1 MSLFSRFLKVIS
13 YTLLSLLVLL
23 LIVWGS
29 SFVVMPW
36 QTNKQLQPYGLQL
49 SDKASMSFNPFA
61 LQLQLDDV
69 ELIDNTKTIQF
80 SLQHLHFNLSFTD
93 FFNKGL
99 VIESS
104 KISKVAMNVKR
115 TPQSLVIAG
124 VDLNALPT
132 SNEPATA
139 QEKPAEPVDIEA
151 LLKGW
156 SFHWPSFQIDNL
168 AIDVEDMAHQH
179 QIVLQ
184 SLSLSQLA
192 ATLNQFSGSY
202 AMAVKL
208 NGASLAIEGDISGE
222 LKQLALT
229 GLANSLNLE
238 LNKLAIE
245 DWRYLLPLKQQGV
258 TNLAGDIGLKIESA
272 LAYDGALW
280 QLNQPQL
287 RLNVSQLAASYQ
299 QMDLVNNQFA
309 LELTELDVAAS
320 QNGLKSLTAIV
331 NLNND
336 TLALTTGEAA
346 DVIGKLGSLVIDNID
361 VSVDANMNAAV
372 TVAQVD
378 ISELIASQH
387 AQLQPLLSSE
397 KTTITGLSW
406 QDNHLAVDKVA
417 IYPFSANVI
426 LDEKKQ
432 LANLLLMPVQEQAQV
447 TATNGEISEI
457 SETENNENSATTE
470 ASDPD
475 ISQAQKSAVT
485 FSLNELTLMAPA
497 QVHFTDNSV
506 TPVFEQ
512 AIALNTVQVGQVD
525 SREIKALSP
534 YNVALAFDEHSKM
547 TANGDIA
554 PFGKQLN
561 MTLDV
566 AMNELALPPL
576 SAYLRTVLGF
586 DFLSGQL
593 DNKVTLAIKDDE
605 LDGETVIDLRG
616 FELANGDDTTDLAAN
631 DGAAIGLNAALNM
644 LKDGDG
650 NVSLT
655 VPLSGNIQD
664 PSFGISNV
672 ITLVAQKAIMSQAKS
687 YLINTFVPYAN
698 LVTVA
703 SVAGE
708 YLLRLEMNDLN
719 YLPGQVEISES
730 QQVFVDELGA
740 LLTDKPEQQVKLCP
754 VARAGELITS
764 GSTPEQQVNAL
775 KNLSKERGNVLK
787 NKLINQYGIESA
799 RLLVCAPKV
808 DTDENAQ
815 PRVEFS
821 F

>member
-13 YTLLSLLVLL
+13 YTLISIIVLL

-69 ELIDNTKTIQF
+69 ELVDNAKKIQF

-93 FFNKGL
+93 LFNKRL

-104 KISKVAMNVKR
+104 KVSKMAMNVKR
-115 TPQSLVIAG
+115 AQQSLVIAG

-151 LLKGW
+151 QLKGW
-156 SFHWPSFQIDNL
+156 SFHWPSFQIDGL

-192 ATLNQFSGSY
+192 ATLDQFSGSY
-202 AMAVKL
+202 AMAVQL
-208 NGASLAIEGDISGE
+208 NGTSLAIEGNISGE

-258 TNLAGDIGLKIESA
+258 TNLAGDVGLKIENA
-272 LAYDGALW
+272 LTYNGALW
-280 QLNQPQL
+280 QLNQPRL
-287 RLNVSQLAASYQ
+287 KLNVSQLAASYQ

-320 QNGLKSLTAIV
+320 QNGLKSLTAKV

-346 DVIGKLGSLVIDNID
+346 DVIGKLGSLAIENID

-372 TVAQVD
+372 TVAQVE

-397 KTTITGLSW
+397 KTTINGLSW
-406 QDNHLAVDKVA
+406 QENHLAVDKVA

-432 LANLLLMPVQEQAQV
+432 LANLLLPPVQEQAQV
-447 TATNGEISEI
+447 TATNGEL
-457 SETENNENSATTE
+457 SETENNANSVTTKP
-470 ASDPD
+470 SDPD

-512 AIALNTVQVGQVD
+512 AIELNTVQVGQVD
-525 SREIKALSP
+525 SRENKALSP

-547 TANGDIA
+547 TATGDIA

-566 AMNELALPPL
+566 AMNELTLPPL

-719 YLPGQVEISES
+719 YLPGQVELSES

-740 LLTDKPEQQVKLCP
+740 LLTDKPKQQVKLCP

-764 GSTPEQQVNAL
+764 GSTPEQQISAL

-787 NKLINQYGIESA
+787 NRLINHYGIESA

-808 DTDENAQ
+808 DTDENSQ